1 MSRNLINNEEICALS
16 RNFPGF
22 FWWSCL
28 RYGPTPDPGQIDWFD
43 PSPAPP
49 SLPAS
54 SAFNQTLV
62 MSGGLYSSCRTS
74 LRSSTGGASLGSYY
88 SLHSLND
95 DRVWALPY
103 SIRVLLESGAFWFG
117 FGWVSPFS
125 HPTMMIMMMIWMDP
139 TYL

>member
-1 MSRNLINNEEICALS
+1 MELFAL
-16 RNFPGF
+16 RPH
-22 FWWSCL
+22 
-28 RYGPTPDPGQIDWFD
+28 PTPPLTLVR
-43 PSPAPP
+43 SLP
-49 SLPAS
+49 SLPPS
-54 SAFNQTLV
+54 VFRLQTLV

-125 HPTMMIMMMIWMDP
+125 HRTMMIMMMIWMDP